1 VCNRHTGVISLARA
15 RLLLVDD
22 DEAVLSGLKVILEA
36 HEFDVS
42 TAPSVVEALRLI
54 TTERFDVLISDLHM
68 PGAGDGLIVVGA
80 MRHANP
86 AAVTVVLSAN
96 PDMAKATASMLREAD
111 EILVKPPRVAAMV
124 EAIRQRMTGGE
135 QLPRFPA
142 VESIATVLERERA
155 AITQAWL
162 MKMTEIGSLAAAP
175 ISTREQTEH
184 LPEALSEILYR
195 LRYPQP
201 LGLMTLFSMAS
212 LQHGARRRRQ
222 GLRSTV
228 LVEEARAL
236 QVALFQSI
244 EQHMDQIDL
253 GQLPTTLMAIADE
266 VNAQLLQSLSGYEN
280 EKPVEFPGDD
290 AGPGSSSRKIL

>member
-1 VCNRHTGVISLARA
+1 MAPA

-36 HEFDVS
+36 QEFEVT
-42 TAPSVVEALRLI
+42 TAPSVLEALRLI
-54 TTERFDVLISDLHM
+54 AAERFDVLISDLHM

-86 AAVTVVLSAN
+86 AAVTIVLSAN
-96 PDMAKATASMLREAD
+96 PDMAKATAAMLRDAD
-111 EILVKPPRVAAMV
+111 EIFVKPPKVAPLV
-124 EAIRQRMTGGE
+124 EAIRQRLANGE
-135 QLPRFPA
+135 QMPRFPA
-142 VESIATVLERERA
+142 VESIATVLERERP
-155 AITQAWL
+155 AITQAWVA
-162 MKMTEIGSLAAAP
+162 KMAEIGSLATAP
-175 ISTREQTEH
+175 ISPREQTAH
-184 LPEALSEILYR
+184 LPEAMDEILYR

-236 QVALFQSI
+236 QVALFQCI
-244 EQHMDQIDL
+244 QEHMDQIDL
-253 GQLPTTLMAIADE
+253 GQLPATLMAIADE

-280 EKPVEFPGDD
+280 EKPAEFPADD
-290 AGPGSSSRKIL
+290 LIPGGASRKSL